1 MRLLLD
7 SHILYWALTN
17 PKKLTLNEQLVL
29 SNPENDVFV
38 SPASLWELHIKAAK
52 GKLKLPNAFLDAV
65 LTTGFLELEITMIHT
80 NTIATLPDIHND
92 PFDRVLAAQAKSESL
107 TFVTHDTILKN
118 YPITLLEN

>member
-17 PKKLTLNEQLVL
+17 PTKLTPNEQLAL

-38 SPASLWELHIKAAK
+38 SPASLWELHIKAKK
-52 GKLKLPNAFLDAV
+52 GKLELSNAFLDAV
-65 LTTGFLELEITMIHT
+65 LTTGFLELGITMIHT

-107 TFVTHDTILKN
+107 TLITHDTILKS
-118 YPITLLEN
+118 YPIAVLEN